1 MILLISAC
9 TTVTDL
15 ELLRHD
21 VNRLTRESHQAKKDI
36 ASLNKKTAVAVSED
50 SFSAVRE
57 SQADINL
64 RLSEISMNLQELR
77 GRFEENKYFLEKTL
91 KESSS
96 DRDVLRAQIAS
107 LEKELNIMKDKYTDF
122 EQKEKTTETT
132 EELPEA
138 IDTAIGTANSPEDT
152 SEETTPELQGQVSEK
167 IDMTKAYE
175 VAYQTFKE
183 KKHKESRELFNAF
196 IKDYPEN
203 TLTDNAYFWI
213 AETYYAE
220 KDYEGSILS
229 YETLL
234 QKYPDSEKIPGALL
248 KQGFAFIEIGDKKT
262 GKIILEKL
270 IEKFSDSKESTLAK
284 KKLKKR

>member
-91 KESSS
+91 NEFSS
-96 DRDVLRAQIAS
+96 DRDVLRAQISS
-107 LEKELNIMKDKYTDF
+107 LEKELNIMNDKFTDF

-138 IDTAIGTANSPEDT
+138 IGTANGPKDT
-152 SEETTPELQGQVSEK
+152 SEETTPELQEQVSEK

-175 VAYQTFKE
+175 IAYQTFKE
-183 KKHKESRELFNAF
+183 KKHEEARELFNAF

-234 QKYPDSEKIPGALL
+234 KKYPVSEKIPGALL

-270 IEKFSDSKESTLAK
+270 IEKFSDSKEATLAK